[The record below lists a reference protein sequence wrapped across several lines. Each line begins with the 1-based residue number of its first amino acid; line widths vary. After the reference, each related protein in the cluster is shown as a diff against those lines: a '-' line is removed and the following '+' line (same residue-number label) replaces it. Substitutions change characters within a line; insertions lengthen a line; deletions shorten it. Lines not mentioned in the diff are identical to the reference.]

1 MPTPDR
7 ARAGDEAEMPATV
20 RRSPAKAQRTWKE
33 THDSAVEQ
41 YGEGERAHRTAY
53 ASLKHSYEKRGD
65 RWVAKK
71 EKGASDPR
79 SKQPTALA
87 RRGVGKTYGGLDYY
101 GHTKAE
107 LLEIARQLGAAVT
120 TRMTKEQIADAIAR
134 KQ

>member
-1 MPTPDR
+1 MPRPDR
-7 ARAGDEAEMPATV
+7 VGAGDDTEMPATIK
-20 RRSPAKAQRTWKE
+20 RSPAKAQRTWKE

-41 YGEGERAHRTAY
+41 YGEGERAHRTAS

-79 SKQPTALA
+79 STQPTALA

-107 LLEIARQLGAAVT
+107 LLEIARQLGARVT
-120 TRMTKEQIADAIAR
+120 THMTKDQLADAIAR